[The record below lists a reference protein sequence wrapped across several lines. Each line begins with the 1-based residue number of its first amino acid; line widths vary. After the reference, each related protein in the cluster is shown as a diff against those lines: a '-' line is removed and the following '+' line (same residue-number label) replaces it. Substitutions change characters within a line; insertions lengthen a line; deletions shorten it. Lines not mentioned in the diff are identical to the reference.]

1 MANGTRNNRENVEK
15 MAADSMIIDAIL
27 AYCEPWLLPMTA
39 TMLRL
44 NTNKR
49 MTIAM
54 VRMILRDR
62 DRAKNG
68 MVQLMEAS
76 VLPGLHGE
84 DAETSRRKRRPVT
97 SKRNQTVF
105 SRGFY
110 KYEMWPLPKEPKKS
124 KDGNIMTAH
133 VGTFHEQ

>member
-1 MANGTRNNRENVEK
+1 MANGMRNNKENVEK

-27 AYCEPWLLPMTA
+27 AYCEPWLLPMTS

-44 NTNKR
+44 NANKR

-54 VRMILRDR
+54 VRMMLRDK
-62 DRAKNG
+62 DRAKKG

-76 VLPGLHGE
+76 VLPGLHGD

-97 SKRNQTVF
+97 GKIGQSLF
-105 SRGFY
+105 SGRC
-110 KYEMWPLPKEPKKS
+110 K
-124 KDGNIMTAH
+124 
-133 VGTFHEQ
+133 